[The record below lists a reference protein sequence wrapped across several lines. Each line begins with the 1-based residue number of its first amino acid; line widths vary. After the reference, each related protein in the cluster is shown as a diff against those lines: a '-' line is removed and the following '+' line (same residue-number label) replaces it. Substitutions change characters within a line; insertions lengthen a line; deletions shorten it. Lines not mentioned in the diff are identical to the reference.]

1 MRQQQM
7 QGAYHG
13 VVKKALAGMSLLFLL
28 VVVRLVWLQ
37 LVTGAE
43 LAAKEQAQILSE
55 VKLHAP
61 RGAILDRNGQE
72 LAVSLI
78 ARSLY
83 VDPAAVVDVPEEWPG
98 NQPPARDPKRV
109 AAQVLAPILKHPEN
123 ELTALFAGD
132 GRFAWVERTME
143 PLLEQQVRQAIKENK
158 LHGFGCLDESKRYY
172 PKGRLAA
179 QAIGFAG
186 TDDKGLSGMELSMD
200 QVLKGRVDTLR
211 LQTDMDNRPIFTSV
225 LAPTRPKDAN
235 RVQLTLD
242 SHIQFLA
249 EQVADSAMAKNQ
261 ARAVTILIMNPKTG
275 EILAMVNRPTFDP
288 NQFWKASPAAWNNR
302 AVTSMYEPG
311 STFKPI
317 VAAGAVEEK
326 LVSPGTVF
334 NDTGAVQA
342 GDRIIR
348 NWSGEGYGTVTFAD
362 TIKNSINTI
371 MVQVGAML
379 GAERLN
385 QYARQ
390 FGFGESTGS
399 GLEGEGEGLLF
410 DSKQMRPSDIG
421 TMSIGQS
428 IAVTPLQLLRAL
440 SAMAND
446 GKLMKPYM
454 LDKVIDGDGNVLRQ
468 QQPEVLRQA
477 VTKETANTV
486 FGMMEQ
492 VISSGGGIGGKI
504 PGYRFA
510 GKTGTAE
517 RLNDDGSGYASGQY
531 IASFVGIGPVEE
543 PRFAVLII
551 IDTPKGNI
559 YGGQVAAP
567 VFRELM
573 VPLLTYVG
581 IPPSHPEE
589 LPTWSQPGVNALAT
603 RPSAAVV
610 RTPDGKV
617 ILPDLTGLVMREAAA
632 RLTERNLA
640 FEPVGSGRAVRQLP
654 PPGTAV
660 APGTTVQVWFAWP

>member
-1 MRQQQM
+1 MRQAQIAEHTM
-7 QGAYHG
+7 
-13 VVKKALAGMSLLFLL
+13 VKRALTLMALFFLL
-28 VVVRLVWLQ
+28 VIVRLFWLQ
-37 LVTGAE
+37 VVNGTE
-43 LAAKEQAQILSE
+43 LAAKERAQILSE

-98 NQPPARDPKRV
+98 NQPPARDPKKV

-123 ELTALFAGD
+123 ELAALFAGD

-143 PLLEQQVRQAIKENK
+143 PLLEQQVRQVLKENK
-158 LHGFGCLDESKRYY
+158 LHGFGFLDESKRYY

-186 TDDKGLSGMELSMD
+186 TDDKGLSGMELTMD
-200 QVLKGRVDTLR
+200 SVLKGREDTIR

-225 LAPTRPKDAN
+225 LVSTRPKDAN
-235 RVQLTLD
+235 KVQLTLD
-242 SHIQFLA
+242 GHIQFLA

-288 NQFWKASPAAWNNR
+288 NQFWKAAPAAWNNR

-326 LVSPGTVF
+326 LVSPGSVF
-334 NDTGAVQA
+334 NDTGAIQA
-342 GDRIIR
+342 GDRTIR
-348 NWSGEGYGTVTFAD
+348 NWSGEGYGRVTFAD

-371 MVQVGAML
+371 MVQVGNML

-385 QYARQ
+385 KYARQ

-410 DSKQMRPSDIG
+410 NSSQMRPSDIG

-454 LDKVIDGDGNVLRQ
+454 LEKIVDGDGNVLRQ
-468 QQPEVLRQA
+468 QQPEVIRQA

-492 VISSGGGIGGKI
+492 VISSGGGVGGKI

-531 IASFVGIGPVEE
+531 IASFVGIGPVED

-551 IDTPKGNI
+551 IDTPKGDI
-559 YGGQVAAP
+559 YGGQIAAP
-567 VFRELM
+567 VFRQLM
-573 VPLLTYVG
+573 EPLLTYAG

-589 LPTWSQPGVNALAT
+589 LPNWSQTGLKAIAPRSA
-603 RPSAAVV
+603 AAVV

-617 ILPDLTGLVMREAAA
+617 LLPDLTGLMMRETAA
-632 RLTERNLA
+632 RLAERNLA
-640 FEPVGSGRAVRQLP
+640 MEPFGSGRAIRQSP
-654 PPGTAV
+654 APGTAMP
-660 APGTTVQVWFAWP
+660 AGATVQVWFTWP